1 MTAHPTTNRFKD
13 NAHEA
18 LGDAQLQKAMLNV
31 RAGFID
37 KRAAVA
43 AKLPEFESLRDSAR
57 DIKNHT
63 LAHLDLYLERY
74 EQKVIETG
82 GHVHWARTAEEAR
95 QIILD
100 ICNKAGAKVVTKG
113 KSMISEEIA
122 LNAALTKAGITPV
135 ETDLGEYIIQLRDEA
150 PSHIIA
156 PAVHLNASQ
165 VESDFRRVHTLS
177 LIHI

>member
-1 MTAHPTTNRFKD
+1 MTAHPTTSRFKD

-18 LGDAQLQKAMLNV
+18 LGDDQLQKAMLNV

-43 AKLPEFESLRDSAR
+43 AKLPEFEALRDSAR

-74 EQKVIETG
+74 EQKVIEAG

-95 QIILD
+95 GFDAAAGLSKLGLSEALSTQRSNGLKAMLARIAAD
-100 ICNKAGAKVVTKG
+100 AKAG
-113 KSMISEEIA
+113 
-122 LNAALTKAGITPV
+122 
-135 ETDLGEYIIQLRDEA
+135 
-150 PSHIIA
+150 
-156 PAVHLNASQ
+156 
-165 VESDFRRVHTLS
+165 
-177 LIHI
+177 